1 MVWPSG
7 DQVGTAAFGA
17 FKNVSCAAPDP
28 SGSLIQISGHPE
40 RSDVNATR
48 RPSRENLG
56 PRSIRVDSIASDG
69 SPEAGAPTTG
79 VSIL

>member
-48 RPSRENLG
+48 RPSGENRA
-56 PRSIRVDSIASDG
+56 PRSIRVDAIATDG
-69 SPEAGAPTTG
+69 CAEAGAPTAG
-79 VSIL
+79 VSTL